1 MTWDLSVDDF
11 LVLVRPQLEEQI
23 DEFIAAQ
30 PITERPA
37 MIRQRG
43 SLLSQLITAT
53 RIANLKYRLRE
64 AEASCARVWWND
76 DA

>member
-11 LVLVRPQLEEQI
+11 LVLIRPQLEQQI

-37 MIRQRG
+37 MMRQRKE
-43 SLLSQLITAT
+43 LLGQLITAT
-53 RIANLKYRLRE
+53 KIANLECRLRE
-64 AEASCARVWWND
+64 TEAKLRPRLVE
-76 DA
+76 

>member
-11 LVLVRPQLEEQI
+11 LLLITPQLEQQI

-30 PITERPA
+30 PIAERPA

-43 SLLSQLITAT
+43 ALLGQLLTAT
-53 RIANLKYRLRE
+53 KIRNLEYRLRE
-64 AEASCARVWWND
+64 TEARLRPRLVE
-76 DA
+76 

>member
-11 LVLVRPQLEEQI
+11 LILIRPQLEQQV

-43 SLLSQLITAT
+43 SLLGQLITAT
-53 RIANLKYRLRE
+53 QIANLEYRLRE
-64 AEASCARVWWND
+64 TEARLRPRLVE
-76 DA
+76 

>member
-11 LVLVRPQLEEQI
+11 LVLIRPQLEQQV

-43 SLLSQLITAT
+43 SLLGQLITAT
-53 RIANLKYRLRE
+53 KIANLEYRLRE
-64 AEASCARVWWND
+64 TEARLRPRLVEG
-76 DA
+76 

>member
-11 LVLVRPQLEEQI
+11 LILIRPQLEQQV

-37 MIRQRG
+37 MIRQRKE
-43 SLLSQLITAT
+43 LLGQLITAT
-53 RIANLKYRLRE
+53 KIYNLERRLAEIEARLRPRLVE
-64 AEASCARVWWND
+64 G
-76 DA
+76 